1 MPKYIVEQLSTFRNV
16 HVIEAENEQEAIKIS
31 EHADD
36 NWQDHLGVMKYSIT
50 EFTEQTLAPYKAMK
64 YFWDGVASLDADR
77 NIKYVYPDGRVRISS

>member
-1 MPKYIVEQLSTFRNV
+1 MKYIVETISTFRQV
-16 HVIEAENEQEAIKIS
+16 HVVEADSEFDALYLA

-50 EFTEQTLAPYKAMK
+50 ECTEQTLAPYKAMK